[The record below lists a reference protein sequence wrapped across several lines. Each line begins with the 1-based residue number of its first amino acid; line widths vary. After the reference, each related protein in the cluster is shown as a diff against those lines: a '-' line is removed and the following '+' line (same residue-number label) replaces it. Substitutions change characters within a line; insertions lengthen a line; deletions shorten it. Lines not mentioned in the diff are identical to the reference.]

1 MDYQQKRII
10 RDLVQN
16 LGYDIRNHY
25 ESISK
30 ETILNQLQQIEEIE
44 RTQISHIWC
53 VEDVQSAAEE
63 LGITLTEDQA
73 CEVLGIV
80 EDEIDSEIGVNWNV
94 IRSAVQWYV
103 RN

>member
-10 RDLVQN
+10 RDLREKLEYCAQHRHEKV
-16 LGYDIRNHY
+16 
-25 ESISK
+25 SSK
-30 ETILNQLQQIEEIE
+30 YILEQLKQIEEIE

-53 VEDVQSAAEE
+53 VEDVFDAASE
-63 LGITLTEDQA
+63 LGVTLTEDQG

-80 EDEIDSEIGVNWNV
+80 EDEIDCEIGVNWNV

>member
-10 RDLVQN
+10 RDLVEKLEYCAQH
-16 LGYDIRNHY
+16 RH
-25 ESISK
+25 EKVSSK
-30 ETILNQLQQIEEIE
+30 YILEQLQQIEEIE

-53 VEDVQSAAEE
+53 VDDVQFEAQE

-73 CEVLGIV
+73 CEVLVMV

>member
-10 RDLVQN
+10 RDLREKLEYCAQHRHEKV
-16 LGYDIRNHY
+16 
-25 ESISK
+25 SSK
-30 ETILNQLQQIEEIE
+30 YILEQLKQIEEIE

-53 VEDVQSAAEE
+53 VEDVLDAASE

-80 EDEIDSEIGVNWNV
+80 EDEIDCEIGVNWDV
-94 IRSAVQWYV
+94 IRSAVKWYV

>member
-10 RDLVQN
+10 RDLREKLEYCAQHRHEKV
-16 LGYDIRNHY
+16 
-25 ESISK
+25 SSK
-30 ETILNQLQQIEEIE
+30 YILEQLKQIEEIE

-53 VEDVQSAAEE
+53 VEDVLDAASE
-63 LGITLTEDQA
+63 LGVTLTEDQG

-80 EDEIDSEIGVNWNV
+80 EDEIDCEIGVNWNV

>member
-10 RDLVQN
+10 RDLREKLEYCAQHRHEKV
-16 LGYDIRNHY
+16 
-25 ESISK
+25 SSK
-30 ETILNQLQQIEEIE
+30 YILEQLKQIEEIE

-53 VEDVQSAAEE
+53 VEDVLDAASE
-63 LGITLTEDQA
+63 LGVTLTEDQA

-80 EDEIDSEIGVNWNV
+80 EDEIDCEIGVNWNV

>member
-10 RDLVQN
+10 RDLREKLEYCV
-16 LGYDIRNHY
+16 RNHY
-25 ESISK
+25 DEVSPK
-30 ETILNQLQQIEEIE
+30 DILEQLKQIEEVE

-53 VEDVQSAAEE
+53 VEDVLDAASE
-63 LGITLTEDQA
+63 LGVTLTEDQA

-80 EDEIDSEIGVNWNV
+80 EDEIDCEIGVNWDV
-94 IRSAVQWYV
+94 IRSAVLWYV